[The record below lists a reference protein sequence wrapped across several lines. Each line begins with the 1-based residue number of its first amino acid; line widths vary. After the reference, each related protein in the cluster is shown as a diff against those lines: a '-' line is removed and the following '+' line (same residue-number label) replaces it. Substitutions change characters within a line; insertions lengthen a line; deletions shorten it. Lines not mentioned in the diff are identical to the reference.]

1 MAWRTTRTRRKIL
14 ISTQVPIS
22 YRGRCIFSQR
32 LGRFSGVELGSF
44 SEQYLQRDTVSD
56 SRVRFSR
63 MGGPRAAYGDES
75 RSLRL
80 PREDA
85 LPTAGGLYSG
95 PSAATRS
102 WGGVAVARAVSG
114 PGVTV
119 LFYLVVT

>member
-1 MAWRTTRTRRKIL
+1 
-14 ISTQVPIS
+14 
-22 YRGRCIFSQR
+22 
-32 LGRFSGVELGSF
+32 
-44 SEQYLQRDTVSD
+44 
-56 SRVRFSR
+56 

-102 WGGVAVARAVSG
+102 GGGVAVARAVSG

-119 LFYLVVT
+119 LFYLRSSHGH